1 MEHFFETVARDT
13 FKYYVQKTP
22 NVEFEF
28 RLGRQHAKGF
38 DTNVGEET
46 FAKVLRGLKNY
57 KDWEA
62 VKVSETEVYSYD
74 NGIRYTLDTATDE
87 SETIQ
92 KTTVKKLD
100 YRFGEGTTCPFDL
113 RFSVASEKPM
123 GTECPEGGGEPTRM
137 VQKYRESFIRKNLS
151 IDMTILTGD
160 HQGDPDTEDEQI
172 YQIELE
178 IIDPMKVQSD
188 NDLYAHCH
196 KVKCLLDL
204 L

>member
-1 MEHFFETVARDT
+1 MDHFFETVARDT
-13 FKYYVQKTP
+13 FKYYNQTP

-46 FAKVLRGLKNY
+46 FSKVLKGLKNY
-57 KDWEA
+57 KDWEE
-62 VKVSETEVYSYD
+62 VKVTEVEVYSYD
-74 NGIRYTLDTATDE
+74 NGIRYTIDPLTEE

-92 KTTVKKLD
+92 KTTIKKLD
-100 YRFGEGTTCPFDL
+100 YRFEGDTKYSFDI
-113 RFSVASEKPM
+113 RFSVASEKPN
-123 GTECPEGGGEPTRM
+123 GTECPDSGESTRM

-151 IDMTILTGD
+151 IDMTIITGD
-160 HQGDPDTEDEQI
+160 QQGDPDSEDEQI

-178 IIDPMKVQSD
+178 IIDPKKVKSD

-196 KVKCLLDL
+196 KVKCLMDL
-204 L
+204 M